1 MAFLSSLFGNND
13 SDSTQGNSNDF
24 WNDLDVGLGI
34 QYQNE
39 SYHQEIDE
47 DGSSETSYDS
57 TSFGT
62 ELNASD
68 VLQSMSDSF
77 SSFDG

>member
-1 MAFLSSLFGNND
+1 MAFLSSLFGNDD
-13 SDSTQGNSNDF
+13 SDSTSGNSNDF
-24 WNDLDVGLGI
+24 WNDLDLGLGI
-34 QYQNE
+34 QYE
-39 SYHQEIDE
+39 SESWHEEVDE

-68 VLQSMSDSF
+68 VLHSMSDSF
-77 SSFDG
+77 SAFDA